1 MNCKTL
7 SALCLF
13 LAMTAGGVLADD
25 PAQVIVKV
33 DIPGIVNFSKLEGS
47 SGFGGSLVGF
57 GGATEPSAMKDLKDQ
72 GFSSVINL
80 RLESEEG
87 VDLQSS
93 QSAASDLGLQY
104 IYLPFDVSVA
114 ASDTIDRFLQVVGD
128 QANQPVFIHCN
139 SATRVA
145 ALWMIGR
152 VVRDG
157 WSVEAAGE
165 EAKAIAAK
173 PSDAIEF
180 STRYLASL
188 EPAKY

>member
-1 MNCKTL
+1 MNRKTL

-80 RLESEEG
+80 RLDSEGG
-87 VDLQSS
+87 VDLQASE
-93 QSAASDLGLQY
+93 SAASDIGLKY
-104 IYLPFDVSVA
+104 IHLPFDVSEVGA
-114 ASDTIDRFLQVVGD
+114 NTIDNFLRIVGNPS
-128 QANQPVFIHCN
+128 NQPVFIHCN

-152 VVRDG
+152 VLQDG

-165 EAKAIAAK
+165 EAKAIAAE